1 MIDLNI
7 KFIVMLCGVAVLG
20 IVDIKKRNVPLAAI
34 GALLGFGVSWNLIT
48 GEQLWWQMLFGL
60 VPAAVLI
67 PVRLFAKVNV
77 GAGDIGLL
85 MVLGAAFGA
94 EGVMSIMLLASLGCV
109 AGILL
114 LRLVKRLKKGALI
127 PFVPFIGAGL
137 CVTGIVG

>member
-7 KFIVMLCGVAVLG
+7 KFTVMLCGVAVLG